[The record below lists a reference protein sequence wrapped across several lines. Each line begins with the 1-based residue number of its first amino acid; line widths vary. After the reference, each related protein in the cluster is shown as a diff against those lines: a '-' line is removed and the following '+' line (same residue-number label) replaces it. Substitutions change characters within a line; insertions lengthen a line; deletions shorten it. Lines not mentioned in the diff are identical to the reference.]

1 MTEANGLAWLAGYRK
16 HAGSLLLMAVG
27 LGFTAGILLII
38 QASLLSRVVTQVVFA
53 GQGLSQVLPHIW
65 LILALVGGR
74 ALLVGGGRYCGGL
87 AAVRVKEAVRRDLLD
102 HLAAASPVGLTGG
115 GAPGELVDLSVD
127 GSEFLDGYFS
137 GYLPQM
143 AMAVLMPAAILAFI
157 FPLDLVAALILL
169 FTAPLIPFFMV
180 IIGRRAERLN
190 RRFWNQ
196 TTRLSHRFLDTIQG
210 LTTLKIFNAGHREA
224 RVVAEISR
232 QYGQST
238 LAVLRVAFLSALA
251 LEFLATISVALVA
264 VIIGFK
270 LLWGDLTFAAGF
282 LILILAPEFYLP
294 LRNLG
299 SNFHARAAAITTAE
313 KMLRLLRLP
322 LREQHEATGHDLPA
336 PASGPGSYQITLA
349 GVSYG
354 YEAGREAVRDLS
366 ITLPT
371 RGLCCLYGPSGSGK
385 STVLKLIGGL
395 LKPQRGKI
403 LINGSD
409 LGRVE
414 LSQWH
419 RQLAYL
425 PQKPHLLQRS
435 VRENIKIGNPEATMA
450 EIRRAAVGA
459 RIDRELAELPAGYD
473 TLLGEE
479 GQDLSGGQRQRVAL
493 ARVLVSSRPLVLLD
507 EPTAGLDQ
515 ASSELV
521 RQTIVELARSRTVV
535 MVTHDHLFL
544 PLADKV
550 IRLDEGIYSTA

>member
-1 MTEANGLAWLAGYRK
+1 MTEANGLAWLAGHRK
-16 HAGSLLLMAVG
+16 HAGSLLFLAVG

-53 GQGLSQVLPHIW
+53 GQGLAQVLPLIW
-65 LILALVGGR
+65 PIMALVGGR
-74 ALLVGGGRYCGGL
+74 ALLAGAGRYCGGL

-102 HLAAASPVGLTGG
+102 HLAAASPVGLSAS
-115 GAPGELVDLSVD
+115 APGELVDLSVD

-143 AMAVLMPAAILAFI
+143 AMAVLMPAAILGFI
-157 FPLDLVAALILL
+157 FPLDLVTALILL

-180 IIGRRAERLN
+180 MIGRRAEKLN
-190 RRFWNQ
+190 RRFWHQ

-264 VIIGFK
+264 VIVGFK
-270 LLWGDLTFAAGF
+270 LLWGDLTFEAGF

-322 LREQHEATGHDLPA
+322 LREQPGADRDLPA
-336 PASGPGSYQITLA
+336 PAKGPNGYQVTLV

-366 ITLPT
+366 ITLPAG
-371 RGLCCLYGPSGSGK
+371 GLSCLYGPSGSGK
-385 STVLKLIGGL
+385 STILKLIGGL
-395 LKPQRGKI
+395 LKPQRGRV

-414 LSQWH
+414 LSQWQ

-435 VRENIKIGNPEATMA
+435 VRENIKIGNPEATLT
-450 EIRRAAVGA
+450 EIRRAAAAA
-459 RIDRELAELPAGYD
+459 RIDRELAALPAGYD

-493 ARVLVSSRPLVLLD
+493 ARVLVDSRPLVLLD

-521 RQTIVELARSRTVV
+521 RQTIMELARSRTVV
-535 MVTHDHLFL
+535 MVTHDHHFL

-550 IRLDEGIYSTA
+550 IRLDEGIYPTA